1 MPMKPVLNFPRDPFY
16 KWKAMACNG
25 SSQWNKRLF
34 GASTYCAL
42 HSPHRFLGWEQIILT
57 IPEWVW
63 FPLISCLAV
72 WLPFVAY
79 QLLELKATKEPSDR
93 KILLGRASGG
103 SRPFLV
109 LLSSWHLTPISAVPS
124 GQLPTSLQRWG
135 PWEQPEEQAG
145 ENRKERRGRE
155 SLYFLI
161 FKNFSQ
167 PYCCL

>member
-1 MPMKPVLNFPRDPFY
+1 MPVKPVLYFPRDLFY
-16 KWKAMACNG
+16 KWKVMACNG

-34 GASTYCAL
+34 RASTYCAL
-42 HSPHRFLGWEQIILT
+42 HSPHWFLGWEQIILT

-63 FPLISCLAV
+63 FPLISCLAI

-79 QLLELKATKEPSDR
+79 QLLELKATNEPSDR

-103 SRPFLV
+103 SRHF
-109 LLSSWHLTPISAVPS
+109 SSSLPPDTWHLAQQSPVVSSQHHCNAEDPE
-124 GQLPTSLQRWG
+124 TSQR
-135 PWEQPEEQAG
+135 
-145 ENRKERRGRE
+145 NRQQQTEKSKEGANTCI
-155 SLYFLI
+155 FLI